1 MQGGSSPISYT
12 FNMGIDQDEIMKV
25 PELFKVDSSICGI
38 TGYSL
43 TTDDS
48 GDDFA
53 ISPNLLSRFAFNGFL
68 GELKLLNINSAT
80 WNGRTAT
87 VYIKAVTKGDVAA
100 YKQVDVKF
108 TANSGP
114 TINGNL
120 GPWDITVNEAD
131 DNAGQ
136 T

>member
-1 MQGGSSPISYT
+1 
-12 FNMGIDQDEIMKV
+12 
-25 PELFKVDSSICGI
+25 
-38 TGYSL
+38 
-43 TTDDS
+43 
-48 GDDFA
+48 
-53 ISPNLLSRFAFNGFL
+53 
-68 GELKLLNINSAT
+68 LNINSAT